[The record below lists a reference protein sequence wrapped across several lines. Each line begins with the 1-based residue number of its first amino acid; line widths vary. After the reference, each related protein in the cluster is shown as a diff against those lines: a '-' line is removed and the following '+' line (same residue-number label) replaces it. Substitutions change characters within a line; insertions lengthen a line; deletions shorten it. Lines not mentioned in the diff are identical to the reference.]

1 VVARRIGLA
10 SEWWWDAKSDNGKRR
25 GRKTSARLIYVTSG
39 GQRSG
44 VSIVTRRAGL
54 STRFWAWLFYKNQF
68 SPYHIP
74 QSEFP
79 NRRSMTIF
87 RPTAVSMLPEPRVF
101 FLRLALSSEGSI
113 RHIDAAEKNTSIRT
127 LSWHWHNSA
136 TCCGKLAKV
145 RVVLQQ
151 KLRRSGWRH
160 PRIKATVT
168 CVLSLRCTDNC
179 RGRVSCRAASL
190 SG

>member
-25 GRKTSARLIYVTSG
+25 GRKTSG

-101 FLRLALSSEGSI
+101 FLRLALSSERSV
-113 RHIDAAEKNTSIRT
+113 RAAEKNASIRT
-127 LSWHWHNSA
+127 LSWRWHNSA
-136 TCCGKLAKV
+136 TCWSKLAKV

-168 CVLSLRCTDNC
+168 CVLSLRCIDNC
-179 RGRVSCRAASL
+179 RGRVSCRATSL